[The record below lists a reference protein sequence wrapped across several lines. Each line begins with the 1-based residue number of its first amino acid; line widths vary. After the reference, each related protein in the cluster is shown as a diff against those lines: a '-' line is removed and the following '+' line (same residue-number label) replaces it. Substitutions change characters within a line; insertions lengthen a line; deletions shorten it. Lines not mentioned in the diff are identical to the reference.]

1 MSSAQPA
8 THVTVS
14 PAESRGG
21 VLGVLVGVGL
31 AALSVALQ
39 KLLYR
44 FVAPDSYQ
52 MLLSAVAISVM
63 YAGFRSGVA
72 ALLVAGV
79 GKWFLFLRPEGP
91 VQMEDW
97 RIAVRFLLFLCLG
110 LLICWLGQKLHASN
124 RKLKVLAGMLPVC
137 AWCKRVRDEQAH
149 WQQLEAY
156 IHDHSEA
163 EFTHTLCPDCARKM
177 GH

>member
-1 MSSAQPA
+1 
-8 THVTVS
+8 
-14 PAESRGG
+14 
-21 VLGVLVGVGL
+21 L
-31 AALSVALQ
+31 
-39 KLLYR
+39 
-44 FVAPDSYQ
+44 
-52 MLLSAVAISVM
+52 
-63 YAGFRSGVA
+63 A
-72 ALLVAGV
+72 ALLVAGA
-79 GKWFLFLRPEGP
+79 GKWFLFLRPEHP
-91 VQMEDW
+91 LQVADW
-97 RIAVRFLLFLCLG
+97 RIVVRFLLFLCLG

-137 AWCKRVRDEQAH
+137 AWCKRVRDEKEH